1 MRPANRFLFAA
12 FLITNAAHTQDEAL
26 PGAPE
31 FAGALAQYAAYV
43 LPEAKRADADE
54 INRALRQAQ
63 NDSKRATNDAEK
75 QAALEKRTSAVERLQ
90 KLLGEIPGATA
101 ITLGATQTTLSPA
114 PPVTLLA
121 ESSALLFQVNAGPG
135 PARAVTVAYDF
146 SDRSSVRLPV
156 QVAPGCT
163 TWALVTLDRIPTL
176 KTEIEVEFS
185 TGGGPTTILPMT
197 LTIPDPGTLN
207 VTILSDDTGRP
218 TPAMSRLVRKLDG
231 REFGPSNALD
241 FGPQFD
247 HQGNFAP
254 QRRTNH
260 TGGGAG
266 SFWVCP
272 GPFTMQLAPGDYSIV
287 VTRGAEHES
296 VTKDFSIASN
306 KTTSVTYKPERWVD
320 MRKHGW
326 WSGDDHF
333 HCQIL
338 SDADAERAATWARAE
353 DVRLCN
359 VVKMGDISR
368 TWFDQRGFGPDYRVE
383 RDGYILCPGQECPRT
398 HNELGHT
405 IHMNIR
411 NMIRDTSQYYLYD
424 TVFDEVQAQGG
435 LSGYCH
441 VNSGIFHVHR
451 DMSMNL
457 ANGKVDFVELLQF
470 ANLGTDLYYDFLNT
484 GFKVT
489 ASAGSDVPWG
499 GSVGEVRVYAYLGKK
514 KFTAQNWFDA
524 IERGNT
530 FVTNGIMLDLRVD
543 KAVPGDTITVNEDK
557 PLRVRAKAIG
567 DPRRGTPTKLD
578 VIVHGDA
585 YKHAESSD
593 PKQKELALDFTIPSG
608 HGFWI
613 AARAEGSDG
622 SRAHTTP
629 IYVVRDGLRFW
640 KYDAVPAL
648 IEKRL
653 ASLAEIE
660 QIVADAQAR
669 NAAGQADDNRAIK
682 QLAVQ
687 GPALLERVNAAKTV
701 YADLSR
707 IATEEKDSRGGR

>member
-1 MRPANRFLFAA
+1 MRPAIRFIFAA

-26 PGAPE
+26 PGGPE
-31 FAGALAQYAAYV
+31 FAGAIAQYAAYV
-43 LPEAKRADADE
+43 LPESKRAEADE

-75 QAALEKRTSAVERLQ
+75 QAALEKRSAAVARLQ
-90 KLLGEIPGATA
+90 KLLSEIPGATA
-101 ITLGATQTTLSPA
+101 ITLSATQTTLAPA
-114 PPVTLLA
+114 PPVTLHA
-121 ESSALLFQVNAGPG
+121 ESSALLFRIDAGPG
-135 PARAVTVAYDF
+135 PARAVTAAYDF
-146 SDRSSVRLPV
+146 SERSTPRFPV

-163 TWALVTLDRIPTL
+163 TWALVTLERIPTL
-176 KTEIEVEFS
+176 KTEIEIEFS

-197 LTIPDPGTLN
+197 LTTPDPGTLDA
-207 VTILSDDTGRP
+207 TILSDDSGKP
-218 TPAMSRLVRKLDG
+218 SPAMVRLVRKLDG

-272 GPFTMQLAPGDYSIV
+272 GPFTMQLAPGDYSII

-296 VTKDFSIASN
+296 VAKDFAIASK
-306 KTTSVTYKPERWVD
+306 KTTSVTFRPERWVD

-338 SDADAERAATWARAE
+338 SEGDAERAAAWARAE

-411 NMIRDTSQYYLYD
+411 SMIRDTSQYYLYD

-457 ANGKVDFVELLQF
+457 ANGKVDFVELMQF

-524 IERGNT
+524 VERGNT

-543 KAVPGDTITVNEDK
+543 KAVPGDTIAVKEVK

-585 YKHAESSD
+585 YKHAESS
-593 PKQKELALDFTIPSG
+593 PANQKELALDFTIPSG

-629 IYVVRDGLRFW
+629 IYVVREGLRFW

-653 ASLAEIE
+653 ASLGEIE

-669 NAAGQADDNRAIK
+669 NAAGQVDDNRAIK
-682 QLAVQ
+682 QLALQ
-687 GPALLERVNAAKTV
+687 GPALLERVQTARELYVELARIQDQERAK
-701 YADLSR
+701 R
-707 IATEEKDSRGGR
+707 N